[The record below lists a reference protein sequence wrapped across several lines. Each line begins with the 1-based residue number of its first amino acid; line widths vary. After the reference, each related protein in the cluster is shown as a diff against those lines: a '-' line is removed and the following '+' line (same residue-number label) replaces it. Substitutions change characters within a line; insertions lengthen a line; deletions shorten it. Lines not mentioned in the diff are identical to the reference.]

1 MFGLLIAVIYLS
13 FISLG
18 LPDAVLGSAWPIM
31 SASLGTG
38 VSSMGIITMIISA
51 GTIFSSLQCDRLVQ
65 KVGAFRIT
73 ICSIAI
79 TAVSLLGF
87 ALSPS
92 FLVLCLWAVPYG
104 LGAGCVD
111 AALNG
116 YVALHFESKYMS
128 WLHCMWGLGAAMGPS
143 IMSAALTGGF
153 GFRVGY
159 VALFCIQVAL
169 TLVLFASRRV
179 WQFGATLSAQGEE
192 APAAREILTLRQIFA
207 IRGVPQIALAFFCF
221 CAIEQTTGLW
231 ASSYLVYYHGV
242 AAEQAAGFTA
252 LFYLGIT
259 IGRGINGFIAM
270 KCTDT
275 QMIRGGVCI
284 MALGV
289 AVLLLPFGEA
299 FAFAGIALVGLG
311 SSPVYPCI
319 IHATPHNFGA
329 KNAQAITGVQMACA
343 YTGTLTMPALFG
355 VLGKQIS
362 FALYPLYIGLLLV
375 AMVVMYEQLLKKTGQ
390 ANTQHTAQG

>member
-1 MFGLLIAVIYLS
+1 MFGLLLAIIYLA

-31 SASLGTG
+31 SVSFGTS
-38 VSSMGIITMIISA
+38 VSSMGIVTVIISA
-51 GTIFSSLQCDRLVQ
+51 GTILSSLQSDRLIHR
-65 KVGAFRIT
+65 VGVYRIT
-73 ICSIAI
+73 ACSVACTAI
-79 TAVSLLGF
+79 SLLGF
-87 ALSPS
+87 ALAPS
-92 FLVLCLWAVPYG
+92 FWVLCLWAVPYG

-111 AALNG
+111 AALNN

-128 WLHCMWGLGAAMGPS
+128 WLHCMWGLGAAIGPF
-143 IMSAALTGGF
+143 IMSAVLTGGLPY
-153 GFRVGY
+153 RAGY
-159 VALFCIQVAL
+159 V
-169 TLVLFASRRV
+169 VLFGIQIILSIVIILSKPV
-179 WQFGATLSAQGEE
+179 WQAGEQSDADGGE
-192 APAAREILTLRQIFA
+192 AAAREVLSLKQIFK
-207 IRGVPQIALAFFCF
+207 IKGVPQIAVAFFCF
-221 CAIEQTTGLW
+221 CAIEQTAGLW
-231 ASSYLVYYHGV
+231 ASSYLVYQRGV
-242 AAEQAAGFTA
+242 AAELAAGFTA

-362 FALYPLYIGLLLV
+362 FALYPLYIGLLLI
-375 AMVVMYEQLLKKTGQ
+375 AMVVMYEQLLKKTG
-390 ANTQHTAQG
+390 

>member
-1 MFGLLIAVIYLS
+1 MFGLLLAVIYLS

-65 KVGAFRIT
+65 KGGAFRIT

-159 VALFCIQVAL
+159 VALFCIQVVL
-169 TLVLFASRRV
+169 TLVLFVTRRV
-179 WQFGATLSAQGEE
+179 WQFGATLTMQGEE
-192 APAAREILTLRQIFA
+192 APAREVLSLRQIFA

-259 IGRGINGFIAM
+259 VGRGINGFIAM
-270 KCTDT
+270 RCTDT
-275 QMIRGGVCI
+275 QMIRGGAVI
-284 MALGV
+284 MACGV
-289 AVLLLPFGEA
+289 AVLLLPLGA
-299 FAFAGIALVGLG
+299 VAGFVGITLIGLG

-329 KNAQAITGVQMACA
+329 THAQAITGVQMACA
-343 YTGTLTMPALFG
+343 YTGTLCMPALFG
-355 VLGKQIS
+355 VLGKQVG
-362 FALYPLYIGLLLV
+362 FGLYPIYIGALLL
-375 AMVVMYEQLLKKTGQ
+375 AMVVLYERLLKTV
-390 ANTQHTAQG
+390 ARDTTPL

>member
-1 MFGLLIAVIYLS
+1 MFGLLLAVIYLS
-13 FISLG
+13 FVSLG

-31 SASLGTG
+31 SGALGTG
-38 VSSMGIITMIISA
+38 VSSMGIVTMIISA

-65 KVGAFRIT
+65 RVGVFRIT
-73 ICSIAI
+73 VCSIAC

-92 FLVLCLWAVPYG
+92 FLILCLWAVPYG

-143 IMSAALTGGF
+143 IMGVALTGGF
-153 GFRVGY
+153 GFRAGY

-169 TLVLFASRRV
+169 TLVLLASRRI
-179 WQFGATLSAQGEE
+179 WQFGQTLHVQGED

-270 KCTDT
+270 RCTDT
-275 QMIRGGVCI
+275 QMIRGGAVI
-284 MALGV
+284 MACGV
-289 AVLLLPFGEA
+289 AVLLLPMGTVAGFV
-299 FAFAGIALVGLG
+299 GIALIGLG

-329 KNAQAITGVQMACA
+329 MHAQAITGVQMACA
-343 YTGTLTMPALFG
+343 YTGTLCMPALFG
-355 VLGKQIS
+355 VLGKQVG
-362 FALYPLYIGLLLV
+362 FGLYPIYIGVLLL
-375 AMVVMYEQLLKKTGQ
+375 AMVVLYERLLKTVATPAKK
-390 ANTQHTAQG
+390 N